1 MFANSLFLRINMQKT
16 ENKERKIART
26 TGGLFIPSPF
36 SFRMG
41 FISFRPTVLSTE
53 RIRYHISDLLAVRW
67 QYCILNAHGIAS
79 LDHTT
84 T

>member
-1 MFANSLFLRINMQKT
+1 MSSSLAINKPT
-16 ENKERKIART
+16 KKKERKIAQT
-26 TGGLFIPSPF
+26 TGGLFILSPL

-67 QYCILNAHGIAS
+67 HYSVVNCILNAHGVAS
-79 LDHTT
+79 LDHATT
-84 T
+84 